1 MFGAVQLGVLAACVV
16 LFVPLVMAGWH
27 LSRNKMLFF
36 SCALFITLS
45 VGVHLAPYFPAISSF
60 LSSPGLQSS
69 SSLSSYSNPDS
80 CISLLHQVA
89 FSSNSSDLYD
99 KSWEWKWVHSEPLD
113 QCEFQKLGKSDA
125 SDLLNGSWV
134 VVAGDSEAR
143 FVAVSLLELLLWPY
157 EIELIRADLFKRHSD
172 YSTVVGKIGMKLDFR
187 WAPYVSNLTSLMLE
201 FKERNNYPDVL
212 VMGSG
217 LWDMLHVNDASDYGV
232 SLKLLRDS
240 LVMSLPVYLDS
251 VSDDK
256 PRTGMVSARSP
267 QLFWLG
273 MPMLINSMLNTNA
286 KRERMTDAHW
296 QAYNDELYRSK
307 LLLQFGGPFFLLDFH
322 TLTHNCGAEC
332 TTDGMHYNGIVYE
345 AAVQIMLNGLLIESN
360 QKL

>member
-69 SSLSSYSNPDS
+69 SSLSSDSNPDS

-89 FSSNSSDLYD
+89 FSSNASDLYD
-99 KSWEWKWVHSEPLD
+99 KSWEWKWVDSEPLD
-113 QCEFQKLGKSDA
+113 QCDFQKLGKSDA

-251 VSDDK
+251 VS
-256 PRTGMVSARSP
+256 ARSP